1 MPSTPSP
8 LLRIQLMGTG
18 DQAGTWGD
26 TTNTNLGTLLEGSI
40 AGLASVSVTSASQ
53 ALVATD
59 YVADQARMAILSLS
73 TSGAV
78 TTAFNIY
85 APPVSKTYVIQN
97 TSIYDATIYNATV
110 ANGTTA
116 AGSGVTVPA
125 GGVAYV
131 FSNGTNCLSLNAL
144 YGGSTASLRVDG
156 SGNVILT
163 GNFTQTG
170 NFTLTGDV
178 NVTGA
183 AVFNEAGAD
192 KDFRVEGDTDA
203 NLLFVDASTDRVG
216 IGTSTPAY
224 TFDLNKASGSFRV
237 RDATGGNDVVIRSIA
252 GPVSL
257 IGSVANTPIGITTN
271 DTTRIYVTAAGN
283 VGIGTDT
290 PQNKTHIQ
298 QTSATTNAVT
308 QVLRLDSQSSGTP
321 AIGIGVGM
329 EFAAET
335 SAGNTEVGV
344 MLEAVTTDVTAASE
358 DFDLVFKTMQNG
370 TAAAE
375 RVRIRSDGNVGI
387 GTSSPNTILSLSR
400 SSACVAQFANGTAT
414 AQVGAFG
421 TNVAAFGSST
431 NHPTRF
437 LINGSIA
444 AGIETTGDFQ
454 FNSGYGSSATAYGC
468 RAWINFNGTGTPAIR
483 GSGNVSSITDNG
495 TGDYTIN
502 FTNAMPD
509 ANYSAIVTSEFV
521 SNGTNICFPSLYA
534 AGAPIATGSVRVYLQ
549 ASGAGGGVRVDATY
563 FCVAIFR

>member
-1 MPSTPSP
+1 
-8 LLRIQLMGTG
+8 MGTG

-203 NLLFVDASTDRVG
+203 NLLFQARCH
-216 IGTSTPAY
+216 
-224 TFDLNKASGSFRV
+224 LSG
-237 RDATGGNDVVIRSIA
+237 RSQTRRL
-252 GPVSL
+252 GLPL
-257 IGSVANTPIGITTN
+257 TT
-271 DTTRIYVTAAGN
+271 
-283 VGIGTDT
+283 
-290 PQNKTHIQ
+290 Q
-298 QTSATTNAVT
+298 
-308 QVLRLDSQSSGTP
+308 L
-321 AIGIGVGM
+321 
-329 EFAAET
+329 EFM
-335 SAGNTEVGV
+335 SPPLV
-344 MLEAVTTDVTAASE
+344 M
-358 DFDLVFKTMQNG
+358 
-370 TAAAE
+370 
-375 RVRIRSDGNVGI
+375 
-387 GTSSPNTILSLSR
+387 
-400 SSACVAQFANGTAT
+400 
-414 AQVGAFG
+414 
-421 TNVAAFGSST
+421 
-431 NHPTRF
+431 
-437 LINGSIA
+437 
-444 AGIETTGDFQ
+444 
-454 FNSGYGSSATAYGC
+454 
-468 RAWINFNGTGTPAIR
+468 
-483 GSGNVSSITDNG
+483 
-495 TGDYTIN
+495 
-502 FTNAMPD
+502 
-509 ANYSAIVTSEFV
+509 
-521 SNGTNICFPSLYA
+521 
-534 AGAPIATGSVRVYLQ
+534 
-549 ASGAGGGVRVDATY
+549 
-563 FCVAIFR
+563 